1 MKTCNWN
8 PAFCNQKAKRNK
20 MVEQKTH
27 KLRRKG
33 D

>member
-1 MKTCNWN
+1 
-8 PAFCNQKAKRNK
+8 